1 MLSRKDSFYIQ
12 DKQVK
17 SKRMEKDIPGKQ
29 LLKEIIEISVLR
41 SDKIGSVENC
51 YKRKGGT
58 LNID

>member
-29 LLKEIIEISVLR
+29 LLKENGDIGAKI
-41 SDKIGSVENC
+41 DKIDLVENC
-51 YKRKGGT
+51 YKRQGGT